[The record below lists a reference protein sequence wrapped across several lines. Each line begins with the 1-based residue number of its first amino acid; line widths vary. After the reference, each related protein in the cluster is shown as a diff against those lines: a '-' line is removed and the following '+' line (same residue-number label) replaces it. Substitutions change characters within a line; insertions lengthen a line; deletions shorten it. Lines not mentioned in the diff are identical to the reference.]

1 MLSTE
6 ALLIV
11 VLLLLNAF
19 FVAAEF
25 ALVRVRGTRLE
36 ELAQQQNWRAR
47 IAKNAQEHIDLYLN
61 TVQVGITLTSIGLGW
76 VAEPWTAKQLQPVLM
91 AVGIVSP
98 HTQHFTAFMV
108 GYLTITFLH
117 VVLGEMV
124 PKSIAIRRP
133 EPTALWTAPPLSLFH
148 RMLSPL
154 TWLMTGCSALVLR
167 LLRIP
172 LASTEETYSQEE
184 LRLLLASS
192 RRSGVLRQTEAELM
206 EHVFSFGDRR
216 AKDVM
221 TPRVDMVYLST
232 TGSLEENLRIAEQYG
247 FTRFPLCEGD
257 PDKVVGIVHAKDL
270 YRARQHG
277 IDSLK
282 HIARDCL
289 IVPESKPIDELLR
302 EFQKQKMHMAIVVDE
317 YGGTAGLVTIEDVIE
332 EIVGEIYDEFEPV
345 QPRIQK
351 LGERRLLAEANVELE
366 ELANQIGVQISEED
380 SAFETVAGYVM
391 GKLTSIPRV
400 GDRVP
405 FGDYEIQ
412 VVEMRGRRVHR
423 VYVQPRQ
430 DDTEPAT
437 RTLHSEGGS
446 ETPASS
452 QRVREGK

>member
-1 MLSTE
+1 MLSAE

-11 VLLLLNAF
+11 ALILLNAF
-19 FVAAEF
+19 FVVAEF
-25 ALVRVRGTRLE
+25 ALVRVRATRLE
-36 ELAQQQNWRAR
+36 ELVQQQNWRAR
-47 IAKNAQEHIDLYLN
+47 IAKHAQEHIDAYLN
-61 TVQVGITLTSIGLGW
+61 TVQVGITLASIGLGW
-76 VAEPWTAKQLQPVLM
+76 VAEPWAAKQLQPLLTLFGVT
-91 AVGIVSP
+91 SP
-98 HTQHFTAFMV
+98 RSVHLTAFLI

-117 VVLGEMV
+117 VVIGEMV
-124 PKSIAIRRP
+124 PKSIAIRCT
-133 EPTALWTAPPLSLFH
+133 EPAALWTAPPLNLFH
-148 RMLSPL
+148 RLLYPL
-154 TWLMTGCSALVLR
+154 TWLMTGCASLVLR

-172 LASTEETYSQEE
+172 PASPEEAYSQEE

-192 RRSGVLRQTEAELM
+192 RRSGALKDTEAELM
-206 EHVFSFGDRR
+206 EHVFSFGDKR

-221 TPRVDMVYLST
+221 VPRVDMVYLST
-232 TGSLEENLRIAEQYG
+232 TWSMEENLRVAEQYG

-257 PDKVVGIVHAKDL
+257 PDKVIGIVHVKDL

-317 YGGTAGLVTIEDVIE
+317 YGGTSGLVTIEDVIE

-351 LGERRLLAEANVELE
+351 LGDNRYLVEANVELD
-366 ELANQIGVQISEED
+366 ELASQLGVQVSEED
-380 SAFETVAGYVM
+380 GAFETVAGYVM
-391 GKLTSIPRV
+391 GKLSSIPRV

-405 FGDYEIQ
+405 LGEYEMQ

-423 VYVQPRQ
+423 VYVQPLQ
-430 DDTEPAT
+430 N
-437 RTLHSEGGS
+437 
-446 ETPASS
+446 
-452 QRVREGK
+452 